1 MSKPNGDTTY
11 ATHRLMMIRYP
22 YAVTRYA
29 YLGPSGTFTEAALRT
44 VATSSDS
51 LVPYANV
58 TAALDAVRIGEAEKA
73 LVPIENSVEGVVAR
87 TLDELAIG
95 EPLVIYG
102 EVTLPVTFALLVA
115 KGKKDAVIRKIA
127 THPHAEAQCR
137 AYIAKNHPSAEII
150 NASSTAAAAAALGKG
165 EFDAAIASP
174 NAAETYGLEVLAT
187 NIGDNDGAVTRFVI
201 VGKPGLVPKATGHD
215 RTSLAAFIGADHAGA
230 LLEVLTEFAVRGVN
244 LTFIQS
250 RPTGR
255 ELGHYH
261 FIIDAED
268 HVSEQRVGD
277 ALTGLRRI
285 CEDVRYLGS
294 YPRADKVA
302 PTTTK
307 ASTDESFIAA
317 DSWLSEVRAGKKI

>member
-1 MSKPNGDTTY
+1 MSK
-11 ATHRLMMIRYP
+11 
-22 YAVTRYA
+22 YA
-29 YLGPSGTFTEAALRT
+29 YLGPVGTFTEAALRT
-44 VATSSDS
+44 ITGDSDQLTPCS
-51 LVPYANV
+51 NV
-58 TAALDAVRIGEAEKA
+58 TAALDMVRNAAADFA

-95 EPLVIYG
+95 EPLTIVG
-102 EVTLPVTFALLVA
+102 EVLLPVTFALMVR
-115 KGKKDAVIRKIA
+115 DANADVKKIA

-137 AYIAKNHPSAEII
+137 KYIAKHYPNAEII
-150 NASSTAAAAAALGKG
+150 TTNSTAAAAEALANGQ
-165 EFDAAIASP
+165 FDAAVASEV
-174 NAAETYGLEVLAT
+174 AAKTYGLTVLND
-187 NIGDNDGAVTRFVI
+187 NIGDAEGAVTRFVL
-201 VGKPGLVPKATGHD
+201 VSKPGTIPAPTGFD
-215 RTSLAAFIGADHAGA
+215 RTSLAAFIGIDHAGA

-261 FIIDAED
+261 FIIDAEGHIND
-268 HVSEQRVGD
+268 ARVGD

-285 CEDVRYLGS
+285 CEDIRFLGS

-307 ASTDESFIAA
+307 TTSDDSFKN
-317 DSWLSEVRAGKKI
+317 SNNWLEEIRKGRAI

>member
-1 MSKPNGDTTY
+1 M
-11 ATHRLMMIRYP
+11 
-22 YAVTRYA
+22 TRYA

-51 LVPYANV
+51 LNPFANV
-58 TAALDAVRIGEAEKA
+58 TAALDAVRSGQADRA

-95 EPLVIYG
+95 DPLVIYG
-102 EVTLPVTFALLVA
+102 EVTLPVSFALLVVT
-115 KGKKDAVIRKIA
+115 GKKASEIKKIA
-127 THPHAEAQCR
+127 THPHAESQCR
-137 AYIAKNHPSAEII
+137 TYIAKNHPNAEII
-150 NASSTAAAAAALGKG
+150 ITSSTAAAAASLSQG
-165 EFDAAIASP
+165 EYDAAIAAP
-174 NAAETYGLEVLAT
+174 NAAEIYGLEILAS
-187 NIGDNDGAVTRFVI
+187 NIGDNDGAVTRFVL
-201 VGKPGLVPKATGHD
+201 VGKPGVVPQRTGHD

-261 FIIDAED
+261 FIIDAEG
-268 HVSEQRVGD
+268 HISEERVGD

-294 YPRADKVA
+294 YPRADKVP

-307 ASTDESFIAA
+307 ATTDESFIAA
-317 DSWLSEVRAGKKI
+317 DDWLADVRAGKKI